1 MMVKKVYILFFVAV
15 SLFLFT
21 GTHAIAKQVST
32 TKSLQFEDRLE
43 HLFINQA
50 FLERHLTILI
60 KTGQEDEAKLEETK
74 VIELE
79 LIENARA
86 IAEALKPYYGK
97 MKAYRFSNLLAVR
110 SGATGEYRIAVLSG
124 DNEAKKVAAGMMDST
139 SAAMATSLSAPFPK
153 NISKDTLGSILME
166 NQKHQR
172 ATIDAMADGD
182 LEGERKHWN
191 ELKTGA
197 YKVAEAI
204 SRGIANEF
212 PNKF

>member
-1 MMVKKVYILFFVAV
+1 M
-15 SLFLFT
+15 S
-21 GTHAIAKQVST
+21 
-32 TKSLQFEDRLE
+32 
-43 HLFINQA
+43 
-50 FLERHLTILI
+50 
-60 KTGQEDEAKLEETK
+60 
-74 VIELE
+74 
-79 LIENARA
+79 RA
-86 IAEALKPYYGK
+86 EPLKPYYGK

-182 LEGERKHWN
+182 LEGERKHWY
-191 ELKTGA
+191 ELKAGA
-197 YKVAEAI
+197 YKLAEAI
-204 SRGIANEF
+204 SRGIVNEF